1 MSALVERRSPGGGG
15 PTEAIEVAIRPA
27 VHLFRRNWLVYKR
40 IWYRSLFFGFLQP
53 FMFLT
58 AMGLGVGHL
67 LARSNPSAF
76 GPAGYIGFLGPG
88 LLGAMAMQTATFES
102 SYPIMNKIMWGRNY
116 EAMLSTPVSIRS
128 IVLGELGWTA
138 FRIGSLGAV
147 FLLVLFLFGIPR
159 SPMAILAVPVCMLV
173 GVAFAS
179 CLIAFTATQKNDV
192 GFSAIFRFV
201 INPLFLFS
209 GTFFPLTNLPE
220 PLRAVA
226 WATPLFHGV
235 ELIRGSVLGRLDLVS
250 APLHLAYLLVMLGIG
265 VFLAERTLTRRM
277 AG

>member
-1 MSALVERRSPGGGG
+1 MTVLTASSRVWL
-15 PTEAIEVAIRPA
+15 
-27 VHLFRRNWLVYKR
+27 RNWLVYR
-40 IWYRSLFFGFLQP
+40 RLWHRSLAFGFLQP
-53 FMFLT
+53 VLFLT
-58 AMGLGVGHL
+58 AMGIGIGAL
-67 LARSNPSAF
+67 LSPASLQAF
-76 GPAGYIGFLGPG
+76 GGVPYIDWLGPG
-88 LLGAMAMQTATFES
+88 LLAAMAMQTATFES
-102 SYPIMNKIMWGRNY
+102 TYPIMNKIMWGRNY

-138 FRIGSLGAV
+138 FRIGSLAAV
-147 FLLVLFLFGIPR
+147 FLVVLGLFGIVR
-159 SPMAILAVPVCMLV
+159 SPLAILAVPVAMLV
-173 GVAFAS
+173 GVAFSA

-220 PLRAVA
+220 PLQAVA

-235 ELIRGSVLGRLDLVS
+235 ELIRGSILDQLDPVT
-250 APLHLAYLLVMLGIG
+250 APLHLAYLVVMFAIG
-265 VFLAERTLTRRM
+265 ALLAERTLTRRM